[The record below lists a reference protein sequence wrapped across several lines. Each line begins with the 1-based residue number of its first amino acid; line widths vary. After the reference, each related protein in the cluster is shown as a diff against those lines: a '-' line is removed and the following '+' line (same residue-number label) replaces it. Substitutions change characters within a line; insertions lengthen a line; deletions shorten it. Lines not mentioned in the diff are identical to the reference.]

1 MFSGDLLQTVSD
13 WQTALQVMIGSKC
26 HVISDDVTSD
36 DIITGSITKSGV
48 SASDMSNTE
57 NVKTDKLS
65 EAGSHGDELTLSRLV
80 FLMVE
85 RVGPA
90 LSSHILASVGGARG
104 VASDEQGAEL
114 HSLMVQLAAIHAKQK
129 SVFPLPLV

>member
-1 MFSGDLLQTVSD
+1 
-13 WQTALQVMIGSKC
+13 MIGSKC
-26 HVISDDVTSD
+26 HVTSDDVISDDVTSNDVISDDVASD
-36 DIITGSITKSGV
+36 DIITGSITRSGV

-57 NVKTDKLS
+57 DVKLS
-65 EAGSHGDELTLSRLV
+65 EAGSRGDELTLSRLV

-85 RVGPA
+85 HVGPA